1 MNYNAKE
8 AWRER
13 FCILVQKKINARK
26 EEHPNESSEERQK
39 WFAEWMKEAINDQI
53 MLRKQKDEVNA
64 GRRFEF
70 TPKSGIR
77 TSDLL
82 IFSIDYHPITHIL
95 LRENCIS
102 KEMNK
107 RLYEEEMTSRRATQR
122 KLDASKK
129 KKLPKGQLESQ
140 I

>member
-13 FCILVQKKINARK
+13 FCILVQEKINARK
-26 EEHPNESSEERQK
+26 EEYPSESAEERQK
-39 WFAEWMKEAINDQI
+39 WFAGWMKEAINDQL
-53 MLRKQKDEVNA
+53 MLRKQKDEANA
-64 GRRFEF
+64 GRRLEF

-77 TSDLL
+77 PSDLL
-82 IFSIDYHPITHIL
+82 IFSIDYHLITHIL

-107 RLYEEEMTSRRATQR
+107 RLYEEEMTSRRETQK

-129 KKLPKGQLESQ
+129 KKLPKGQLELQ